1 MASIVG
7 TSENFQGLVEKNDV
21 VLLDFWAPWCAPCR
35 AFGPIFEQ
43 ASERHSD
50 VAFVKVNT
58 EEEQALA
65 SAFNIRSIPTLMV
78 FREQVLVFAQPGSL
92 PANALDEVIAKTKAL
107 DMAAVRREIAER
119 KEDKAAPS
127 S

>member
-1 MASIVG
+1 MASIAG
-7 TSENFQGLVEKNDV
+7 TSDNFQGLVEQNGI

-50 VAFVKVNT
+50 VTFVKVNT

-65 SAFNIRSIPTLMV
+65 SAFNVRSIPTLMV
-78 FREQVLVFAQPGSL
+78 FRDQVLVFAQPGSL
-92 PANALDEVIAKTKAL
+92 PANALDEVITKTKAL
-107 DMAAVRREIAER
+107 DMETVRRDIAAH
-119 KEDKAAPS
+119 KEDKAAPAP
-127 S
+127 

>member
-1 MASIVG
+1 MASIAG
-7 TSENFQGLVEKNDV
+7 TSDNFQGLVEQNGI

-50 VAFVKVNT
+50 VTFVKVNT

-78 FREQVLVFAQPGSL
+78 FRDQVLVFAQPGSL
-92 PANALDEVIAKTKAL
+92 PANALDEVITKTKAL
-107 DMAAVRREIAER
+107 DMETVRREIAAH
-119 KEDKAAPS
+119 KEDKAAPAP
-127 S
+127 

>member
-1 MASIVG
+1 MASIAG
-7 TSENFQGLVEKNDV
+7 TSDNFQGLVEQNGI

-50 VAFVKVNT
+50 VTFVKVNT

-78 FREQVLVFAQPGSL
+78 FRDQVLVFAQPGSL
-92 PANALDEVIAKTKAL
+92 PANALDEVITKTKAL
-107 DMAAVRREIAER
+107 DMETVRREIATH
-119 KEDKAAPS
+119 KEDKAAPAP
-127 S
+127 